1 MLKTYMIAIGVLE
14 GGDEYTEAKGMRVFS
29 NVALHDDD
37 GTMNDD
43 WINYGHLE
51 KIGDGGGTW
60 TYMMSQQ
67 NLLLWGR
74 ALEFQA
80 RLKGVNSWPLKDGQ
94 RGSIELR
101 KPIYGSRVLSYWV
114 SILS

>member
-1 MLKTYMIAIGVLE
+1 MIDIGIFE
-14 GGDEYTEAKGMRVFS
+14 GEDGPSKSTTMKVYSR
-29 NVALHDDD
+29 VALHDDE

-43 WINYGHLE
+43 WVNDSFLE
-51 KIGDGGGTW
+51 GIGERSGTW

-67 NLLLWGR
+67 SLILWGR

-80 RLKGVNSWPLKDGQ
+80 RLRGVTSWPLKNEQ

-101 KPIYGSRVLSYWV
+101 KPIYGSRVLSYSVWIP
-114 SILS
+114 SL